1 MWANLTETPPD
12 VIFGMN
18 QLFVK
23 DTEKD
28 KVSLIIGAYR
38 DEDGKPYVFNVVRKV
53 EEELFRAGTNKEYLP
68 LAGYGEFMEGA
79 KKLVF
84 GDDPKLLERVATNQS
99 LSGTGALRI
108 GGELLYISMPP
119 ETKIYIS
126 KPTWENHV
134 GIFKQ
139 AGLTNQ
145 EFYPYYNAASNSLD
159 FEGMMEVLNKAEP
172 NSIVLLHGCAHNP
185 TGIDPTKEQWKE
197 IAKLCKSKPLLPFI
211 DLAYQGFATG
221 DIEDDAYAVRLFAA
235 EGLQFLVAE
244 SFAKNAGLYGERIGA
259 IHVVCNDTDTANK
272 VFTNMRTRNRAMFSN
287 APCHGAYIMTKIFK
301 NPEYMKEWQEELK
314 KVSGRIQKMRKVLF
328 DELVALK
335 TPGNWE
341 HILNQIGMFSF
352 TGLTEEQC
360 EHMIEKHHVY
370 LLKNGRVSM
379 AGINEHNVKK
389 VANAIH
395 DAVISKPKSH

>member
-1 MWANLTETPPD
+1 MVQQFN
-12 VIFGMN
+12 
-18 QLFVK
+18 K
-23 DTEKD
+23 DTDKE

-38 DEDGKPYVFNVVRKV
+38 NEEGKPYVFNVVRKI
-53 EEELFRAGTNKEYLP
+53 EEELFKERVNKEYLP
-68 LAGYGEFMEGA
+68 LAGNEEFMEGA
-79 KKLVF
+79 KKFVF

-108 GGELLYISMPP
+108 GAELLSISMPK

-126 KPTWENHV
+126 QPTWENHV
-134 GIFKQ
+134 AVFRD
-139 AGLTNQ
+139 AGLVNQ
-145 EFYPYYNAASNSLD
+145 EFYPYYNPADNSLD
-159 FEGMMEVLNKAEP
+159 FKGMMEVLGKAEP

-197 IAKLCKSKPLLPFI
+197 IVELCKSKQLLPFI
-211 DLAYQGFATG
+211 DFAYQGFATG
-221 DIEDDAYAVRLFAA
+221 DIEADAFAVRLFAA

-259 IHVVCNDTDTANK
+259 IHVVCQDPDTANK
-272 VFTNMRTRNRAMFSN
+272 VFTNMRVRNRAMFSN
-287 APCHGAYIMTKIFK
+287 APCHGAYIMNKIFK

-314 KVSGRIQKMRKVLF
+314 KVSGRIQKMRKLLF
-328 DELVALK
+328 DELIALK

-341 HILNQIGMFSF
+341 HIINQIGMFSF
-352 TGLTEEQC
+352 TGLTQDQC

-395 DAVISKPKSH
+395 DAVTSKPKPH